1 MTVTARKYALLNR
14 ISPDM
19 RQLTGLYILEL
30 AVILSWTLLLG
41 TIFNLIS
48 GNWFILLPV
57 SYLLAVTML
66 AWLERARTGV
76 RGQCPL
82 EAFGLAEISLKGFK
96 PTEWQTLKR
105 LLLTPPLLLLLLAGL
120 IQLPRTGK
128 TLLQII
134 SGTKIVPLD
143 TDMDPRPV
151 VEIFRSRRK
160 ALMKVISYTMV
171 SLVVA
176 AIIIL
181 VPPELSGVGPGGRIA
196 SIHSLPE
203 KDRELLAAYLEMKA
217 MYPDSIE
224 FHVRL
229 ASLYYRNNME
239 EDLILELEQIRIL
252 DPNHSILMLEE
263 DLSITIEDLL
273 VEQDSAFA
281 DSIPV
286 TVTVA
291 TAPPAQEDTIDQ
303 DSALLLPDSVSLD
316 LRVVASDSIT
326 APVESVSTI
335 DSVKIDDPV
344 ETDSL
349 SLPTEEDSIP
359 ETVPPDFSPDETI
372 PESLPDSIVT
382 EDTSTVVSADSTET
396 PGVIDITESPG
407 DSTASSADEESIE
420 PSETTPPPDPQ
431 PEPDGA

>member
-14 ISPDM
+14 ISPDI

-41 TIFNLIS
+41 TIFNFIS

-82 EAFGLAEISLKGFK
+82 EAFGLAEISLKGFR

-151 VEIFRSRRK
+151 GEIFRSRRK

-196 SIHSLPE
+196 SIHRLPE

-239 EDLILELEQIRIL
+239 EDLILELEQIRLL

-326 APVESVSTI
+326 APVESVSTA
-335 DSVKIDDPV
+335 DSVETDDPV

-407 DSTASSADEESIE
+407 DSTASSEDEESIE